1 MFKRVVYALKTRS
14 NTWNSRFKRSK
25 SVKMYSLSSTESDL
39 LYLIIVITDKI
50 RFEVLRRFK
59 QSF

>member
-1 MFKRVVYALKTRS
+1 MEFAFQTFKD
-14 NTWNSRFKRSK
+14 
-25 SVKMYSLSSTESDL
+25 VKMYSLSSIESDL

-50 RFEVLRRFK
+50 RFELLRRFK